1 MKSKTKYA
9 IIGLVL
15 GGFLPAL
22 FHPPEITVFATVED
36 VIIHIIGGLVGTLA
50 GLGIYKINKS
60 SGKVN

>member
-22 FHPPEITVFATVED
+22 LHPLQITVFTSMED
-36 VIIHIIGGLVGTLA
+36 VLFHTIGGLA
-50 GLGIYKINKS
+50 GISIGLLIWLLRSRI
-60 SGKVN
+60 KVN

>member
-22 FHPPEITVFATVED
+22 LHPLKITGLVSVED
-36 VIIHIIGGLVGTLA
+36 VIMHIIGGLVGTA
-50 GLGIYKINKS
+50 IGLVVYKLKNK
-60 SGKVN
+60 